1 MNSVP
6 FDIVV
11 GRALNQGIGLRGKLP
26 WHLPRDLQMF
36 KKITC
41 SGPHTNSIIMGRK
54 TYESIGRVLPNRFNI
69 VISKNSVI
77 KELDNL
83 KQARSLDDAL
93 KLAESATPQGRKFV
107 IGGSKLFEDSL
118 GSCRYIY

>member
-1 MNSVP
+1 MNSIP

-11 GRALNQGIGLRGKLP
+11 GRSLNHGIGLRGQLP

-41 SGPHTNSIIMGRK
+41 SGPHVNSVIMGRK
-54 TYESIGRVLPNRFNI
+54 TYESIGRALPNRLNI
-69 VISKNSVI
+69 VVSRSGVV
-77 KELDNL
+77 KELDNV

-93 KLAESATPQGRKFV
+93 KLAESVHPEGKKFV
-107 IGGSKLFEDSL
+107 IGGAKLFEESL